1 MRCLL
6 GCFGYSCV
14 SGWARVCNG
23 ARVYRFSRVGGSAVV
38 AGHVLLRKGSIVNGV
53 VLVGGHEVIDLSGE
67 VVDEPVNRWGFPTV
81 VVSRAGVEPVCLVK
95 RFSEPEFGCQLPFAG
110 DGVLYPLVVLFDC
123 SVVDSVCEFA
133 EFFGVWG

>member
-6 GCFGYSCV
+6 GCLGIRVFRVG
-14 SGWARVCNG
+14 RVC
-23 ARVYRFSRVGGSAVV
+23 VV
-38 AGHVLLRKGSIVNGV
+38 VRGCIVLVVWVVRLLLAGHVRLRKGSIVTSV
-53 VLVGGHEVIDLSGE
+53 VLVGEYEVIDLSGE
-67 VVDEPVNRWGFPTV
+67 GVDEPVNRWGFPTA
-81 VVSRAGVEPVCLVK
+81 VVSRAGVEPVCSVK